1 MKQKLLRFLLVDDEI
16 AVRSIC
22 KAYLEDI
29 EQAVVVG
36 EAGTVEQAYELIM
49 ACSPDV
55 VLLDIQL
62 GKQTGFD
69 LLLKFPDRNFK
80 VVFITAYEQFAL
92 RAIKAGAMEYL
103 LKPIAEEEFYEMIE
117 KVFATERYSFSGQAE
132 LVADHYH
139 QRKMDRIALNA
150 HDGYHIIWLKD
161 ILYCSASGN
170 YTTFFLVDGNQ
181 VVISKILKEYENI
194 LPAEHFVRVHNSS
207 IVNMNYVKK
216 FTKEL
221 ELILVDDTAIGVSVR
236 KKDDVLH
243 WIKGRNTDF

>member
-1 MKQKLLRFLLVDDEI
+1 MKQKLVRFLLVDDENS
-16 AVRSIC
+16 VRSIC
-22 KAYLEDI
+22 KSYLEEVDR
-29 EQAVVVG
+29 AVIVG
-36 EAGTVEQAYELIM
+36 EACTVDQAYELIR

-62 GKQTGFD
+62 GKQNGFD
-69 LLLKFPDRNFK
+69 LLLKFPDRDFK

-103 LKPIAEEEFYEMIE
+103 LKPIAEEDFYEMVE
-117 KVFATERYSFSGQAE
+117 KVFATEGHTFSGQAE
-132 LVADHYH
+132 LVADHYN

-161 ILYCSASGN
+161 ILYCSANGN
-170 YTTFFLVDGNQ
+170 YTTFYLTDGSQ
-181 VVISKILKEYENI
+181 VVISKILKEYENL
-194 LPAEHFVRVHNSS
+194 LPAENFVRVHNSS
-207 IVNMNYVKK
+207 IVNMDYVKK
-216 FTKEL
+216 FTKDL

-236 KKDDVLH
+236 KKDEVLN

>member
-1 MKQKLLRFLLVDDEI
+1 MKQKLLRFLLVDDESS
-16 AVRSIC
+16 VRSIC
-22 KAYLEDI
+22 KSYLEDI

-36 EAGTVEQAYELIM
+36 EASTVDQAYELIV

-69 LLLKFPDRNFK
+69 LLLKFPERNFK

-103 LKPIAEEEFYEMIE
+103 LKPIGEEEFYEMIE
-117 KVFATERYSFSGQAE
+117 KVFATEGYSFNGQAE
-132 LVADHYH
+132 LMADNYH
-139 QRKMDRIALNA
+139 HRKMDRIALNA

-161 ILYCSASGN
+161 LLYCSASGN
-170 YTTFFLVDGNQ
+170 YTTFYLIDGTQ
-181 VVISKILKEYENI
+181 VVISKILKEYENL
-194 LPAEHFVRVHNSS
+194 LPTEHFVRVHNSS
-207 IVNMNYVKK
+207 IVNMDYVKK
-216 FTKEL
+216 FTKDH

-236 KKDDVLH
+236 KKDEVLN